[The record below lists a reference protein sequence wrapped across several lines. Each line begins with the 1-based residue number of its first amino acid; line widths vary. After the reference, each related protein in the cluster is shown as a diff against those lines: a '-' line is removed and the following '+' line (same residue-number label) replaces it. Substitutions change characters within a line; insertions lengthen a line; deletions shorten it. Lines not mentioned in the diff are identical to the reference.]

1 LLTKEFNQEFTTGS
15 RIMKKTG
22 FIGWRGM
29 VGSVLMERMREEN
42 DFAHIETI
50 FFTTSQAGQ
59 VGPDVG
65 VEIPL
70 LQSAFDIDAL
80 QQMDIIVTCQGG
92 DYTKEVYPQLR
103 KAGWDGYWIDAASA
117 LRMDDSSII
126 VLDPVNMSVVKD
138 GLANGVKD
146 YIGGNCTVSLM
157 LMSLGGLFNA
167 NLVEWASSMTY
178 QAASGAGAQ
187 NMRELINQ
195 MGVIKSS
202 VSDALANPGSAILEI
217 DRQVTDTLRSDS
229 FPVDN
234 WGYPLAGSLL
244 PYIDSQLENG
254 QSREEWKN
262 QAETNKILNREG
274 NPIPLDG
281 LCVRIG
287 SMRCHSQALTI
298 KLTQDVP
305 MDEIESMLAEG
316 NQWAKVIAN
325 DKESSV
331 KHLTPAAVTGGLDVP
346 VGRLRKMNMG
356 EQYLSAFTVGDQ
368 LLWGA
373 AEPLRR
379 MLRILIED

>member
-1 LLTKEFNQEFTTGS
+1 
-15 RIMKKTG
+15 MKKAG
-22 FIGWRGM
+22 FVGWRGM
-29 VGSVLMERMREEN
+29 VGSVLMDRMREEN
-42 DFAHIETI
+42 DFASIEPI

-59 VGPDVG
+59 AGPDVG
-65 VEIPL
+65 VDIPP
-70 LQSAFDIDAL
+70 LQSAFDVDQL

-92 DYTKEVYPQLR
+92 DYTKQVYPALR
-103 KAGWDGYWIDAASA
+103 TAGWQGYWIDAASA
-117 LRMDDSSII
+117 LRMEDSSII
-126 VLDPVNMSVVKD
+126 VLDPVNMNVVEQ
-138 GLANGVKD
+138 GLANGIKD

-195 MGVIKSS
+195 MGVIKES
-202 VSDALANPGSAILEI
+202 VADQLAKPSSAILDI
-217 DRQVTDTLRSDS
+217 DREVTATLRSSD

-244 PYIDSQLENG
+244 PYIDSQLDNG

-305 MDEIESMLAEG
+305 LDEIETMLSEA
-316 NQWAKVIAN
+316 NPWAQVVANNKQSSIAQ
-325 DKESSV
+325 
-331 KHLTPAAVTGGLDVP
+331 LTPAAVTGGLTVP

-356 EQYLSAFTVGDQ
+356 GDYLSAFTVGDQ

-379 MLRILIED
+379 MLRIIVEQ

>member
-1 LLTKEFNQEFTTGS
+1 
-15 RIMKKTG
+15 
-22 FIGWRGM
+22 
-29 VGSVLMERMREEN
+29 
-42 DFAHIETI
+42 
-50 FFTTSQAGQ
+50 
-59 VGPDVG
+59 
-65 VEIPL
+65 
-70 LQSAFDIDAL
+70 
-80 QQMDIIVTCQGG
+80 
-92 DYTKEVYPQLR
+92 LR
-103 KAGWDGYWIDAASA
+103 NAGWDGYWIDAASA
-117 LRMDDSSII
+117 LRMQDSSII

-146 YIGGNCTVSLM
+146 FIGGNCTVSLM

-187 NMRELINQ
+187 NMRELISQ
-195 MGVIKSS
+195 MGVIQGS
-202 VSDALANPGSAILEI
+202 VAESLTNPSSAILDI
-217 DRQVTDTLRSDS
+217 DRQVTQTLRSDS

-244 PYIDSQLENG
+244 PYIDSQLDNG

-262 QAETNKILNREG
+262 QAETNKILGRES

-287 SMRCHSQALTI
+287 AMRCHSQALTI

-305 MDEIESMLAEG
+305 LDEIEAMLAES
-316 NQWAKVIAN
+316 NPWAKVIPN
-325 DKESSV
+325 DKASSV
-331 KHLTPAAVTGGLDVP
+331 AHLTPAAVTGGLDVP

-356 EQYLSAFTVGDQ
+356 GQYLSAFTVGDQ

-379 MLRILIED
+379 MLRIVIER

>member
-1 LLTKEFNQEFTTGS
+1 
-15 RIMKKTG
+15 MKKAG
-22 FIGWRGM
+22 FVGWRGM
-29 VGSVLMERMREEN
+29 VGSVLMDRMREEN
-42 DFAHIETI
+42 DFAYVEPI

-59 VGPDVG
+59 AGPDVG
-65 VEIPL
+65 VDIPP
-70 LQSAFDIDAL
+70 LQSAFDIDQL

-92 DYTKEVYPQLR
+92 DYTKQVYPALR
-103 KAGWDGYWIDAASA
+103 SAGWQGYWIDAASA
-117 LRMDDSSII
+117 LRMEDSSII
-126 VLDPVNMSVVKD
+126 VLDPVNMNVVKQGLVD
-138 GLANGVKD
+138 GIKD

-167 NLVEWASSMTY
+167 NLVEWVSSMTY

-187 NMRELINQ
+187 NMRELIAQ
-195 MGVIKSS
+195 MGVIKDS
-202 VSDALANPGSAILEI
+202 VADQLAKPSSAILDI
-217 DRQVTDTLRSDS
+217 DREVTATLRSDD

-244 PYIDSQLENG
+244 PYIDSQLDNG

-287 SMRCHSQALTI
+287 SMRCHSQALTV
-298 KLTQDVP
+298 KLTRDVP
-305 MDEIESMLAEG
+305 LDEIETILAEA
-316 NQWAKVIAN
+316 NPWAQVVAN
-325 DKESSV
+325 NKESSIAQ
-331 KHLTPAAVTGGLDVP
+331 LTPAAVTGGLTVP

-356 EQYLSAFTVGDQ
+356 SDYLSAFTVGDQ

-379 MLRILIED
+379 MLRIIVEQ

>member
-1 LLTKEFNQEFTTGS
+1 
-15 RIMKKTG
+15 MKKAG
-22 FIGWRGM
+22 FVGWRGM
-29 VGSVLMERMREEN
+29 VGSVLMDRMREEN
-42 DFAHIETI
+42 DFAYVEPI

-59 VGPDVG
+59 AGPDVG
-65 VEIPL
+65 VDIPP
-70 LQSAFDIDAL
+70 LQSAFDIDQL
-80 QQMDIIVTCQGG
+80 RQMDIIVTCQGG
-92 DYTKEVYPQLR
+92 DYTKQVYPALR
-103 KAGWDGYWIDAASA
+103 SAGWQGYWIDAASA

-126 VLDPVNMSVVKD
+126 VLDPVNMNVVEQ
-138 GLANGVKD
+138 GLANGIKD

-157 LMSLGGLFNA
+157 LMGLGGLFNA

-195 MGVIKSS
+195 MGVIKES
-202 VSDALANPGSAILEI
+202 VADQLAEPASAILDI
-217 DRQVTDTLRSDS
+217 DREVTAILRSDD

-234 WGYPLAGSLL
+234 WGHPLAGSLQ

-305 MDEIESMLAEG
+305 LDEIEAMLAEA
-316 NQWAKVIAN
+316 NPWAQVVAN
-325 DKESSV
+325 DKQSSIAQ
-331 KHLTPAAVTGGLDVP
+331 LTPAAVTGGLTVP

-356 EQYLSAFTVGDQ
+356 GDYLSAFTVGDQ

-379 MLRILIED
+379 MLRIVVEQ